1 MIFHKLILTFRKNN
15 FFLANGGYVNSI
27 CKQIPD
33 MDKKIW
39 QQTVIAQQNENNQL
53 LTKKKKVRTVPVW
66 WTVYWCNLI
75 WIVS

>member
-33 MDKKIW
+33 MDKKI
-39 QQTVIAQQNENNQL
+39 
-53 LTKKKKVRTVPVW
+53 
-66 WTVYWCNLI
+66 
-75 WIVS
+75 